1 MYFQIKVVSYNNSQ
15 TFFVSGKTLQFPPPE
30 KSVVSKPKPK
40 KVMIAIQYINP
51 CDTDNT
57 QGKRECETLRMLKK
71 AFLRN
76 HYHEIDRN
84 WEEID
89 LTFKFFISD
98 REYRTWMK
106 VGQDRIFRDCRSLRY
121 DSHFV
126 GYQFS
131 INLNSNPAW
140 IIINL
145 SEFNIRNHY
154 YKIKLYTK

>member
-1 MYFQIKVVSYNNSQ
+1 
-15 TFFVSGKTLQFPPPE
+15 
-30 KSVVSKPKPK
+30 
-40 KVMIAIQYINP
+40 MIAIQYINP
-51 CDTDNT
+51 CDTESS

-71 AFLRN
+71 SFLRN

-84 WEEID
+84 WDEID

-131 INLNSNPAW
+131 INLNSSPSLLFRLLF
-140 IIINL
+140 NL
-145 SEFNIRNHY
+145 SEFDIRDNY
-154 YKIKLYTK
+154 YTIKLYIKLRYYQTFIIYHC

>member
-1 MYFQIKVVSYNNSQ
+1 
-15 TFFVSGKTLQFPPPE
+15 
-30 KSVVSKPKPK
+30 
-40 KVMIAIQYINP
+40 MIAIQYINP
-51 CDTDNT
+51 CETDST
-57 QGKRECETLRMLKK
+57 QDKRECETLRMLKK

-84 WEEID
+84 WDEID

-131 INLNSNPAW
+131 IA
-140 IIINL
+140 
-145 SEFNIRNHY
+145 
-154 YKIKLYTK
+154 

>member
-1 MYFQIKVVSYNNSQ
+1 M
-15 TFFVSGKTLQFPPPE
+15 SGKTLQFPPPE

-121 DSHFV
+121 EQADRKCAQS
-126 GYQFS
+126 S
-131 INLNSNPAW
+131 RSN
-140 IIINL
+140 
-145 SEFNIRNHY
+145 
-154 YKIKLYTK
+154 